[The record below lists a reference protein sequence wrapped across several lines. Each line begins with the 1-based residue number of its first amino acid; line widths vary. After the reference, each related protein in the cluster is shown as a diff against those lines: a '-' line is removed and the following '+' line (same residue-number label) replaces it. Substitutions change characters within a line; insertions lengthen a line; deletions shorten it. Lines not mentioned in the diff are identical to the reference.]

1 MEAPQPTRDEVKKR
15 ALALPL
21 SGVGETIDEKTA
33 LAILDDLE
41 RNGSSIPE
49 HLREQIA
56 ALTEELGGAI
66 EGEVTPQILR
76 GIVARAAIAGAAQVV
91 SDTGQTF
98 LDIESVK
105 QLLGIESEHIPI
117 TTEPPAA

>member
-1 MEAPQPTRDEVKKR
+1 MCVMQITLRKSTTYSILQSRGDTMEAPQPTRDEVKKR
-15 ALALPL
+15 TLALPL

-49 HLREQIA
+49 HIREQIA
-56 ALTEELGGAI
+56 ALTAELGGTI

-91 SDTGQTF
+91 SDTG
-98 LDIESVK
+98 
-105 QLLGIESEHIPI
+105 
-117 TTEPPAA
+117 